1 MIGII
6 VSGHGNFASG
16 IMSSLELIAGKQEKV
31 IGIDFTIED
40 NTESLESKLRTAANE
55 LIDCEGILFL
65 TDIVGG
71 TPFKTC
77 ALLTQNIEN
86 SKVIAGTNLGMLLE
100 VSLSRESATVEE
112 LKNMSL
118 ESGKNAIKAY
128 ETKAK
133 KQVSSNGI

>member
-40 NTESLESKLRTAANE
+40 NTESLESKLRAAANE